1 MLSAGGKKPF
11 FCKITFRAEISHSS
25 SQVNM
30 KSLPLTP
37 ADERPWASLLA
48 ITSGKSHRELPQQL
62 ANPHPTTAVSW
73 GTWDGDTLVASFTA
87 CLIHLNCPQQSEN
100 PRIALAQAPVIHP
113 RYDRQAL
120 YETVTQPVIESLRRQ
135 DVQAIFQVD
144 HRPLWAS
151 LRQTPPGY
159 QFLGRLYPYW
169 GWLNE
174 RPTAVSLRLTTR
186 CPAELTPIPPHTQ
199 ITFMLDIEDVRER
212 YCRVEEAYQFA
223 LWQEGAALKGLV
235 VYKVTKHAFAP
246 SVAHL
251 VAVYGADTPRL
262 LTRWLAT
269 MYDHGHR
276 LIHTVTSPHA
286 AVRHALRQHTQQING
301 RLSPAQHLLYAQPL
315 QRYVSSHLL
324 DLNHWNWVN

>member
-1 MLSAGGKKPF
+1 M
-11 FCKITFRAEISHSS
+11 
-25 SQVNM
+25 
-30 KSLPLTP
+30 
-37 ADERPWASLLA
+37 
-48 ITSGKSHRELPQQL
+48 
-62 ANPHPTTAVSW
+62 ANPHHNTAVSW

-87 CLIHLNCPQQSEN
+87 CLVNLNCPHHTEKT
-100 PRIALAQAPVIHP
+100 RIALAQAPVIHP
-113 RYDRQAL
+113 RYDRQTL

-135 DVQAIFQVD
+135 GVQAIFQVAR
-144 HRPLWAS
+144 RPVWAS

-159 QFLGRLYPYW
+159 QLLGRLYPYW

-174 RPTAVSLRLTTR
+174 RPTAVSLPLTTR
-186 CPAELTPIPPHTQ
+186 CPDELSPIPPHTQ

-212 YCRVEEAYQFA
+212 YCRAEEPYEFA
-223 LWQEGAALKGLV
+223 VCQQDGAMTGLV
-235 VYKVTKHAFAP
+235 VYKVTKVAFAP

-251 VAVYGADTPRL
+251 VAVYGADTSRL

-269 MYDHGHR
+269 MHDQGHR

-286 AVRHALRQHTQQING
+286 AVRHALSQHTQHINS

-315 QRYVSSHLL
+315 QRYVPPHLL